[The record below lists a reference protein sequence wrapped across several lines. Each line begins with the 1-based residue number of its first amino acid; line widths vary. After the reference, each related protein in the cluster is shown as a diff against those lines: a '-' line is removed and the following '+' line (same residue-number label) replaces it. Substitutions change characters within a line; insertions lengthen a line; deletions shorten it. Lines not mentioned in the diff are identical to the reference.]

1 MSIQKSQFITAAVLL
16 FGSQLLHAQLNDF
29 VPLSDD
35 ALNNP
40 DAADWLR
47 WRGNHS
53 ANGYSS
59 LDQLTPENA
68 HKLRLAWAWNMESG
82 ESEQEP
88 LVYDGIMFLPHT
100 NGKVQALDATDGEL
114 IWEYKRRLPPGMQN
128 ATTRFSLPSTQR
140 PGSAPGRFEPATR
153 TTG

>member
-100 NGKVQALDATDGEL
+100 NGKVQALDATDGEHTAVGFASS
-114 IWEYKRRLPPGMQN
+114 IPRHTRRIRT
-128 ATTRFSLPSTQR
+128 AKCRR
-140 PGSAPGRFEPATR
+140 PGEEQHNLPAKR
-153 TTG
+153 